1 MSGASSAA
9 VTPSLSASET
19 ADESP
24 WIHGNVLETGE
35 RPDSSKPFCT
45 PSRRRPTRHRCRETP
60 RNGLP
65 GDSGCYPL
73 PSAGALERIGR
84 RRPRLSSIGG
94 PSHIM
99 AKRAR
104 GSTTTRP
111 GQRRPLQRT
120 TARPAAT
127 VVPAAPIAPRPST
140 LTDAEEARAA
150 ELEAAIVAEERRA
163 EETKRRSRT
172 RPPEDVVARSS
183 SSLAVAAANEYA
195 YVARD
200 VRRIVL
206 VGGSLIIV
214 LVAVWVISQ
223 VTGLGPF

>member
-1 MSGASSAA
+1 
-9 VTPSLSASET
+9 
-19 ADESP
+19 
-24 WIHGNVLETGE
+24 
-35 RPDSSKPFCT
+35 
-45 PSRRRPTRHRCRETP
+45 
-60 RNGLP
+60 
-65 GDSGCYPL
+65 
-73 PSAGALERIGR
+73 
-84 RRPRLSSIGG
+84 
-94 PSHIM
+94 M

-111 GQRRPLQRT
+111 GQRRPLQRS
-120 TARPAAT
+120 TARPTPT
-127 VVPAAPIAPRPST
+127 VVPAATVAPRPAT

-172 RPPEDVVARSS
+172 RPTEDVVARPS

-206 VGGSLIIV
+206 IGGSLILV
-214 LVAVWVISQ
+214 LIALWVISQ
-223 VTGLGPF
+223 VTNLGPF